1 MCGVYGKPSKVIRTL
16 AVVGGSGG
24 DYLPDAQRAHA
35 DALLTG
41 EVRHHHTWEAWA
53 RDVVLLEGGHAET
66 EQPGVVRLGATATR
80 VPRPAQCGGLR
91 GGKRRMKAYRV
102 LIVDDEPVIRLDLR
116 TMLEA
121 MGHEVVGEA
130 DNGADALQLART
142 LQPDLVIADLM
153 MPEMDGIELSRRLAK
168 ERIAPVL
175 VLTAYSEP
183 EMVMGADRA
192 GVLGYLV
199 KPFREADLAP
209 AIQVAISRYRELRA
223 LEAQNLNLAQE
234 IQARRAHRARQ
245 ARADAATRTFRRGGV
260 PPPAADR
267 RADGQT
273 ARRSRR
279 SDPAG
284 VSSAARKRVVEGRM
298 ARPPQSSAQLP
309 RLRPRLRTQRHIRA
323 AQ

>member
-1 MCGVYGKPSKVIRTL
+1 
-16 AVVGGSGG
+16 
-24 DYLPDAQRAHA
+24 
-35 DALLTG
+35 
-41 EVRHHHTWEAWA
+41 
-53 RDVVLLEGGHAET
+53 
-66 EQPGVVRLGATATR
+66 
-80 VPRPAQCGGLR
+80 
-91 GGKRRMKAYRV
+91 MKTYRV

-142 LQPDLVIADLM
+142 LQPDLVIADIM

-234 IQARRAHRARQ
+234 IQARRRIGRAKRVLMQ
-245 ARADAATRTFRRGGV
+245 QLGLSEEEAFRRLQ
-260 PPPAADR
+260 
-267 RADGQT
+267 QT
-273 ARRSRR
+273 AEQTGKPLAEVAEAILLAYQVQPESE
-279 SDPAG
+279 S
-284 VSSAARKRVVEGRM
+284 
-298 ARPPQSSAQLP
+298 
-309 RLRPRLRTQRHIRA
+309 
-323 AQ
+323 

>member
-1 MCGVYGKPSKVIRTL
+1 
-16 AVVGGSGG
+16 
-24 DYLPDAQRAHA
+24 
-35 DALLTG
+35 
-41 EVRHHHTWEAWA
+41 
-53 RDVVLLEGGHAET
+53 
-66 EQPGVVRLGATATR
+66 
-80 VPRPAQCGGLR
+80 
-91 GGKRRMKAYRV
+91 MKAYRV

-234 IQARRAHRARQ
+234 MQARRRIGRAKRVLMQ
-245 ARADAATRTFRRGGV
+245 QLGIAEEDAFRRLQ
-260 PPPAADR
+260 
-267 RADGQT
+267 QT
-273 ARRSRR
+273 AEQTGKPLAEVAEAILLAYQVQPESE
-279 SDPAG
+279 S
-284 VSSAARKRVVEGRM
+284 
-298 ARPPQSSAQLP
+298 
-309 RLRPRLRTQRHIRA
+309 
-323 AQ
+323 

>member
-1 MCGVYGKPSKVIRTL
+1 
-16 AVVGGSGG
+16 
-24 DYLPDAQRAHA
+24 
-35 DALLTG
+35 
-41 EVRHHHTWEAWA
+41 
-53 RDVVLLEGGHAET
+53 
-66 EQPGVVRLGATATR
+66 
-80 VPRPAQCGGLR
+80 
-91 GGKRRMKAYRV
+91 MKAYRV

-175 VLTAYSEP
+175 ILTAYSEP
-183 EMVMGADRA
+183 EMVAGADRS

-209 AIQVAISRYRELRA
+209 AIQVAVSRYRELRA

-234 IQARRAHRARQ
+234 IQARRRIGRAKRVLMQ
-245 ARADAATRTFRRGGV
+245 QLGLSEAEAFRRLQ
-260 PPPAADR
+260 
-267 RADGQT
+267 QT
-273 ARRSRR
+273 AEQTGKPLAEVAEAILLAYQVQPDS
-279 SDPAG
+279 
-284 VSSAARKRVVEGRM
+284 EG
-298 ARPPQSSAQLP
+298 
-309 RLRPRLRTQRHIRA
+309 
-323 AQ
+323 

>member
-1 MCGVYGKPSKVIRTL
+1 
-16 AVVGGSGG
+16 
-24 DYLPDAQRAHA
+24 
-35 DALLTG
+35 
-41 EVRHHHTWEAWA
+41 
-53 RDVVLLEGGHAET
+53 
-66 EQPGVVRLGATATR
+66 
-80 VPRPAQCGGLR
+80 
-91 GGKRRMKAYRV
+91 MKAYRV

-142 LQPDLVIADLM
+142 LQPDLVIADIM

-234 IQARRAHRARQ
+234 MQARRRIGRAKRVLMQ
-245 ARADAATRTFRRGGV
+245 QLGLSEEEAFRRLQ
-260 PPPAADR
+260 
-267 RADGQT
+267 QT
-273 ARRSRR
+273 AEQTGKPLAEVAEAILLAYQVQPESE
-279 SDPAG
+279 S
-284 VSSAARKRVVEGRM
+284 
-298 ARPPQSSAQLP
+298 
-309 RLRPRLRTQRHIRA
+309 
-323 AQ
+323 

>member
-1 MCGVYGKPSKVIRTL
+1 
-16 AVVGGSGG
+16 
-24 DYLPDAQRAHA
+24 
-35 DALLTG
+35 
-41 EVRHHHTWEAWA
+41 
-53 RDVVLLEGGHAET
+53 
-66 EQPGVVRLGATATR
+66 
-80 VPRPAQCGGLR
+80 
-91 GGKRRMKAYRV
+91 MKTYRV

-116 TMLEA
+116 TMLET

-130 DNGADALQLART
+130 DNGVDALQLART
-142 LQPDLVIADLM
+142 LQPDLVIADIM

-234 IQARRAHRARQ
+234 MQARRRIGRAKRVLMQ
-245 ARADAATRTFRRGGV
+245 QLGIAEEEAFRRLQ
-260 PPPAADR
+260 
-267 RADGQT
+267 QT
-273 ARRSRR
+273 AEQTGKSLAEVAEAVLLAYQVQPE
-279 SDPAG
+279 SE
-284 VSSAARKRVVEGRM
+284 S
-298 ARPPQSSAQLP
+298 
-309 RLRPRLRTQRHIRA
+309 
-323 AQ
+323 

>member
-1 MCGVYGKPSKVIRTL
+1 
-16 AVVGGSGG
+16 
-24 DYLPDAQRAHA
+24 
-35 DALLTG
+35 
-41 EVRHHHTWEAWA
+41 
-53 RDVVLLEGGHAET
+53 
-66 EQPGVVRLGATATR
+66 
-80 VPRPAQCGGLR
+80 
-91 GGKRRMKAYRV
+91 MKTYRV

-209 AIQVAISRYRELRA
+209 AIQVAVSRYRELRA

-234 IQARRAHRARQ
+234 MQARRRIGRAKRVLMQ
-245 ARADAATRTFRRGGV
+245 QLGLSEEEAFRRLQ
-260 PPPAADR
+260 
-267 RADGQT
+267 QT
-273 ARRSRR
+273 AEQTGKPLAEVAEAVLLAYQVQPESE
-279 SDPAG
+279 S
-284 VSSAARKRVVEGRM
+284 
-298 ARPPQSSAQLP
+298 
-309 RLRPRLRTQRHIRA
+309 
-323 AQ
+323 

>member
-1 MCGVYGKPSKVIRTL
+1 
-16 AVVGGSGG
+16 
-24 DYLPDAQRAHA
+24 
-35 DALLTG
+35 
-41 EVRHHHTWEAWA
+41 
-53 RDVVLLEGGHAET
+53 
-66 EQPGVVRLGATATR
+66 
-80 VPRPAQCGGLR
+80 
-91 GGKRRMKAYRV
+91 MKTYRV

-130 DNGADALQLART
+130 DNGVDALQLART
-142 LQPDLVIADLM
+142 LQPDLVIADIM

-234 IQARRAHRARQ
+234 IQARRRIGRAKRVLMQ
-245 ARADAATRTFRRGGV
+245 QLGLSEEEAFRRLQ
-260 PPPAADR
+260 
-267 RADGQT
+267 QT
-273 ARRSRR
+273 AEQTGKPLAEVAEAILLAYQVQPESE
-279 SDPAG
+279 S
-284 VSSAARKRVVEGRM
+284 
-298 ARPPQSSAQLP
+298 
-309 RLRPRLRTQRHIRA
+309 
-323 AQ
+323 